1 MTPTTTDISN
11 LLSQSAQTITAQ
23 SKSNFSSAFFFLSPE
38 KQEAMRHVY
47 AFFRMVDDVVDE
59 ESNPQKQREMIAF
72 WRDCI
77 VNMETRQHAI
87 PVLQGLK
94 KCMDRFH
101 IPRELFLELI
111 SGCEMDIEKKRYENF
126 EELYR
131 YCYLVASVV
140 GLVCM
145 KIFEYES
152 PTSTKMAVDL
162 GLALQLTNIIR
173 DVGVDLKKDRIYLPQ
188 DELNRFGVTANDL
201 ITGKAT
207 APFKALM
214 EFQYER
220 AMQYYRSSFLEFSKD
235 SGGKLLAAKI
245 MGKVYRQLLEKI
257 RNKHYPV
264 LKQRIRFNTAEKM
277 FLLGKILAKHYLF
290 GNQA

>member
-1 MTPTTTDISN
+1 
-11 LLSQSAQTITAQ
+11 
-23 SKSNFSSAFFFLSPE
+23 
-38 KQEAMRHVY
+38 MRHVY

-59 ESNPQKQREMIAF
+59 ESNPLKQREMIAF

-77 VNMETRQHAI
+77 INMDDRQRAI

-94 KCMDRFH
+94 KSIDRFQ
-101 IPRELFLELI
+101 ISKDLFLELI
-111 SGCEMDIEKKRYENF
+111 RGCEMDIEKKRYKDYD
-126 EELYR
+126 ELR
-131 YCYLVASVV
+131 QYCYLVASVV

-152 PTSTKMAVDL
+152 PTSTQMAIDL

-188 DELNRFGVTANDL
+188 DELERFGVLEADL
-201 ITGKAT
+201 IIGKPT

-220 AMQYYRSSFLEFSKD
+220 ALQYYKSSFKEFGKDKD
-235 SGGKLLAAKI
+235 SRLLSAKI

-257 RNKHYPV
+257 RHKHYPV
-264 LKQRIRFNTAEKM
+264 LKQRVRFNSVEKM
-277 FLLGKILAKHYLF
+277 FLLCRILLGHYVAGK
-290 GNQA
+290 

>member
-1 MTPTTTDISN
+1 MTATTDIPI
-11 LLSQSAQTITAQ
+11 LLSQSAQSITAQ
-23 SKSNFSSAFFFLSPE
+23 SKSNFSSAFFFLSRE

-59 ESNPQKQREMIAF
+59 ETNPAKQKEMIAF

-77 VNMETRQHAI
+77 VNMEDRQRAI

-94 KCMDRFH
+94 KSMDRFG
-101 IPRELFLELI
+101 IDKELFLELI
-111 SGCEMDIEKKRYENF
+111 RGCEMDIEKKRYANF
-126 EELYR
+126 TELR
-131 YCYLVASVV
+131 EYCYLVASVV

-152 PTSTKMAVDL
+152 PTSTQMAVDL

-188 DELNRFGVTANDL
+188 DELNRFGVTENDL
-201 ITGKAT
+201 KLTKNA
-207 APFKALM
+207 APQFKALM

-220 AMQYYRSSFLEFSKD
+220 AMQYYRSSFGEFEKD
-235 SGGKLLAAKI
+235 SEDKLLAAKI
-245 MGKVYRQLLEKI
+245 MGRVYRQLLEKI
-257 RNKHYPV
+257 RHKHYPV
-264 LKQRIRFNTAEKM
+264 LRQRIRFNTVEKM
-277 FLLGKILAKHYLF
+277 FLLGKILAGHYLF
-290 GNQA
+290 R